1 MSAIVGE
8 IAEPYASAI
17 MSLAKTHN
25 LTDKFGEDFRSLLS
39 LLKDSPELRAFLGN
53 PIIKP
58 SDKKSVLERILGD
71 QADPLMRNF
80 LMLLVDRGR
89 ILFVGDIAQEYLVM
103 LRKLQNVVLAEV
115 TSAVALNEGQLNTVR
130 EKVQVMTGANGVE
143 VITSIDPDLLGGV
156 VIKVGSRFIDAS
168 VRGQLRRI
176 GMQLKA

>member
-17 MSLAKTHN
+17 MSLAQTHN
-25 LTDKFGEDFRSLLS
+25 LTDKFGDDFRALFG
-39 LLKDSPELRAFLGN
+39 LLKESPELQTFLGN
-53 PIIKP
+53 PIVNP

-71 QADPLMRNF
+71 QVDPLMRNF

-89 ILFVGDIAQEYLVM
+89 ILFLSDIAQEYLVM

-130 EKVQVMTGANGVE
+130 EKVQAMTGANGVE